1 MSEFMVLFVFEVVIE
16 PSQPDSFSKKQVHN
30 PNAELLKELGGCNTE
45 FDYSSKRNTAF
56 LLYNQLTNRGE

>member
-30 PNAELLKELGGCNTE
+30 PNAELLKALRGLQ
-45 FDYSSKRNTAF
+45 FISSCHVN
-56 LLYNQLTNRGE
+56 NH

>member
-30 PNAELLKELGGCNTE
+30 PNAELLKALRGLQHRIRLFMEE
-45 FDYSSKRNTAF
+45 KYSFSVI
-56 LLYNQLTNRGE
+56 